1 MKITKKEA
9 VLFKESYNRHLSEG
23 SLLAKLFTKA
33 VKKGIDKDPNIA
45 KAIKKADKAIDNA
58 RADIEKKLNGDRGA
72 IKKAIPLSARKYLG
86 FDY

>member
-9 VLFKESYNRHLSEG
+9 TLFKESHSRYLSE
-23 SLLAKLFTKA
+23 SKFLAKLFTRA

-45 KAIKKADKAIDNA
+45 NAIKSADAAIDTA
-58 RADIEKKLNGDRGA
+58 RADIEKKLNGDRDK
-72 IKKAIPLSARKYLG
+72 IKKAIPLSVRRYLG